1 MECRN
6 DHFFEVRDRA
16 ATCQPDQSALPCLA
30 FLALT
35 CLDLPWACPPPPF
48 ATPQL
53 GARPRS
59 PSRAPTLARSFLTNT
74 DIYIFRMPMTHPMP
88 MPPLIG
94 TSLAHP
100 GTMRG
105 TVLEACERPPLS
117 TGIVATDAAVVS
129 LYSLS
134 TSVTMLFTSGEYLE
148 PPVVSLQDFVDI
160 GYAFECAAALVAGW
174 AIGSLIAG
182 ASSSDWFFKEH
193 ATAPLGLYRVLPA
206 WLLAWPLGAAL
217 KLLATEEY
225 ARATPGITAAVD
237 MQAIAMDGAGLLVS
251 IWLWRTWLL
260 AWASDRW

>member
-1 MECRN
+1 M
-6 DHFFEVRDRA
+6 
-16 ATCQPDQSALPCLA
+16 
-30 FLALT
+30 
-35 CLDLPWACPPPPF
+35 
-48 ATPQL
+48 
-53 GARPRS
+53 
-59 PSRAPTLARSFLTNT
+59 
-74 DIYIFRMPMTHPMP
+74 YIFRMPVTHPMP

-237 MQAIAMDGAGLLVS
+237 MQAIAMDGAGLLLC